1 MHQNFCGRLSFN
13 LPNAWSNAGAF
24 GVARKCRVAL
34 VSVLLGTLAMGDAS
48 AQSVAALSDASMPAA
63 SASVWSAS
71 EPWRTD
77 RFYLETSLYAA
88 HFHYDPAH
96 NDHLHLILGEWNV
109 TEHWLVGASAFDN
122 SFGQRSQYFY
132 GGFRLRPF
140 ASVQPLYLKVSAGL
154 VHGYKN
160 PYRDKIPLNGSG
172 VAPAA
177 IASVGYCVNRVCS
190 ELIVFG
196 AAGLLVT
203 IGVTVP

>member
-1 MHQNFCGRLSFN
+1 MSYLTFLTALLLSFF
-13 LPNAWSNAGAF
+13 AQGALAQP
-24 GVARKCRVAL
+24 VASPRVA
-34 VSVLLGTLAMGDAS
+34 STADTNALAWAS
-48 AQSVAALSDASMPAA
+48 P
-63 SASVWSAS
+63 

-77 RFYLETSLYAA
+77 RFYLETSLYTR

-96 NDHLHLILGEWNV
+96 NEHLRLILGEWNV
-109 TEHWLVGASAFDN
+109 TEHWLVGASTFEN

-132 GGFRLRPF
+132 GGFRVRPL
-140 ASVQPLYLKVSAGL
+140 SSMQELYLKISAGV

-177 IASVGYCVNRVCS
+177 VPSIGYCVNRVCS

-196 AAGLLVT
+196 TAGLLVT
-203 IGVTVP
+203 IGVTIP